1 MNYNLL
7 LPLPVQLKLK
17 LGVPGEES
25 NVQDTQSPWV
35 SSPWK
40 REQQPHSSRKVKNTP
55 ASKAKGIKG
64 TPQLW
69 TFLEL
74 EMRTKLL
81 PVLWACFL
89 LWNLCISSS
98 ETVYPGI
105 KARITQRAL
114 DYGVQVGMKM
124 MEERVKEL
132 DIPDLKGSESLEFLK
147 IEYVKYNFSNIKI
160 NTFSMPNTSLAF
172 VPGVGIRALSNHG
185 TANISA
191 NWEVRAPLFQDS
203 GAADL
208 FLSGIY
214 FSGIIVLTRNNLGHP
229 AVELQDCHVQVSH
242 ARVSFS
248 GGLSVLYN
256 SFAEPME
263 KPILR
268 NLNEMLCPVVINEV
282 DALNVNI
289 SALEVLTKIDNYTV
303 LDCSL
308 LSPPEITENH
318 LDLNLKGAF
327 YPLESLVDPP
337 FLPAPFELPEN
348 RNSMLYIGISEY
360 FFKSA
365 SFAHF
370 VSGALGVM
378 LSTKEISNYFS
389 QNTQGI
395 GSVLSKIAELY
406 ILSQPFML
414 QIMATGPP
422 EINLH
427 PHNFS
432 LEFPAAVIMLTE
444 LQNSTIQHVVSMD
457 FIASTSVGLAI
468 LGQKL
473 VCSLSLNRFRL
484 SLPENSHRDIK
495 VMRFEN
501 ILSSILHFG
510 VLPLANTK
518 LQQGFPL
525 PNPYNISFV
534 NSDIEVLEGF
544 LLISTDL
551 AHETSSKQQPN
562 LHSWGGLNL
571 VNGPWRKQPT
581 H

>member
-1 MNYNLL
+1 M
-7 LPLPVQLKLK
+7 Q
-17 LGVPGEES
+17 
-25 NVQDTQSPWV
+25 
-35 SSPWK
+35 
-40 REQQPHSSRKVKNTP
+40 
-55 ASKAKGIKG
+55 
-64 TPQLW
+64 
-69 TFLEL
+69 
-74 EMRTKLL
+74 TKQV

-89 LWNLCISSS
+89 LWNLYIASSQ
-98 ETVYPGI
+98 TVYPGI
-105 KARITQRAL
+105 KARITQHAL
-114 DYGVQVGMKM
+114 DYGLQVAVKM
-124 MEERVKEL
+124 MEQMAKDIV
-132 DIPDLKGSESLEFLK
+132 IPDLKGSESLEFLK
-147 IEYVKYNFSNIKI
+147 IDYVKYNFSNITI
-160 NTFSMPNTSLAF
+160 NAFSLPNTSLAF

-185 TANISA
+185 TANIST
-191 NWEVRAPLFQDS
+191 NWEVKAPLFQDS

-214 FSGIIVLTRNNLGHP
+214 FTGIIVLTRNDLGHP
-229 AVELQDCHVQVSH
+229 ALELQDCHAQVSH
-242 ARVSFS
+242 AQVSFS

-268 NLNEMLCPVVINEV
+268 NLNEMLCPIATNEV
-282 DALNVNI
+282 EALSVNL

-308 LSPPEITENH
+308 ISPPEITENY

-337 FLPAPFELPEN
+337 FLPAPFELPKN
-348 RNSMLYIGISEY
+348 RDSMLYIGISEY

-370 VSGALGVM
+370 VSGALGAM

-395 GSVLSKIAELY
+395 GSVLSKIAEIY
-406 ILSQPFML
+406 VLSQPFML

-422 EINLH
+422 VIDLH
-427 PHNFS
+427 PNNFS
-432 LEFPAAVIMLTE
+432 LEFPASVVMLTQLE
-444 LQNSTIQHVVSMD
+444 NSTIKPIVSMD
-457 FIASTSVGLAI
+457 FVASTNVGLAI

-473 VCSLSLNRFRL
+473 ICSLSLNRFRL
-484 SLPENSHRDIK
+484 SLPENSHRDVK
-495 VMRFEN
+495 VVRFEN

-525 PNPYNISFV
+525 PNPYNISFI

-551 AHETSSKQQPN
+551 THETSSKQQPN
-562 LHSWGGLNL
+562 HHSWGGLNL
-571 VNGPWRKQPT
+571 VNGPWRGQPN

>member
-1 MNYNLL
+1 M
-7 LPLPVQLKLK
+7 
-17 LGVPGEES
+17 
-25 NVQDTQSPWV
+25 
-35 SSPWK
+35 
-40 REQQPHSSRKVKNTP
+40 RSRHKVENTP
-55 ASKAKGIKG
+55 VPKPKGIEG

-69 TFLEL
+69 TLLEL
-74 EMRTKLL
+74 EMQTKQV

-89 LWNLCISSS
+89 LWNLFVSSFQ
-98 ETVYPGI
+98 TANPGI

-124 MEERVKEL
+124 MEEMAKEIV
-132 DIPDLKGSESLEFLK
+132 IPDLQGSESLEFLK
-147 IEYVKYNFSNIKI
+147 IDYVKYNFSNIKI
-160 NTFSMPNTSLAF
+160 NAFSMPNTSLAF

-185 TANISA
+185 TANVSA

-214 FSGIIVLTRNNLGHP
+214 FTGIIVLARNNVGHP
-229 AVELQDCHVQVSH
+229 VLELQDCYVQVSH

-268 NLNEMLCPVVINEV
+268 NLNEMLCPMVINEV
-282 DALNVNI
+282 EALNVNI

-308 LSPPEITENH
+308 ISPPEITENH

-327 YPLESLVDPP
+327 YPVESLVDPP
-337 FLPAPFELPEN
+337 FLPAPFELPQS
-348 RNSMLYIGISEY
+348 RDSMLYIGISEY

-365 SFAHF
+365 SFAHY
-370 VSGALGVM
+370 VSGALGAM
-378 LSTKEISNYFS
+378 LSTKEI
-389 QNTQGI
+389 
-395 GSVLSKIAELY
+395 AELY
-406 ILSQPFML
+406 VLSQPFML

-422 EINLH
+422 VINLH
-427 PHNFS
+427 PNNFS
-432 LEFPAAVIMLTE
+432 LELPAAVIMLTE
-444 LQNSTIQHVVSMD
+444 RQNSTIEPIVSMD
-457 FIASTSVGLAI
+457 FHQCWPGYFGTKTDL
-468 LGQKL
+468 LL
-473 VCSLSLNRFRL
+473 VA
-484 SLPENSHRDIK
+484 EQ
-495 VMRFEN
+495 VVRFEN

-525 PNPYNISFV
+525 PNPYNISFI

-551 AHETSSKQQPN
+551 AHETVSKQQPN

-571 VNGPWRKQPT
+571 LNQPWREQPT